1 MVLNW
6 AFLFSVILFWI
17 SLGITE
23 GYRMKKADFLL
34 SISKAT
40 VSITFLF
47 SLLVAYVLGLKSTY
61 MISESL
67 LMIMCVI
74 GTGPLYEMV
83 SNKIEY
89 GKFLMPRN
97 LFYFENLKKFSPPSF
112 VFPIITILSVL
123 TYILL
128 TIGA

>member
-1 MVLNW
+1 MVLNLV
-6 AFLFSVILFWI
+6 FLFSVILVWI
-17 SLGITE
+17 SLGITD
-23 GYRMKKADFLL
+23 GYRMKKPDLLL
-34 SISKAT
+34 SISRAA

-47 SLLVAYVLGLKSTY
+47 SLLLSYDLGIKANY
-61 MISESL
+61 IMSEIL

-83 SNKIEY
+83 SNKIEF

-97 LFYFENLKKFSPPSF
+97 LFYFERLRKFSPPSY
-112 VFPIITILSVL
+112 VFPIIVSLSVV

-128 TIGA
+128 TIGV

>member
-1 MVLNW
+1 MVLNLV
-6 AFLFSVILFWI
+6 FLFSVILFWI
-17 SLGITE
+17 SLGITD
-23 GYRMKKADFLL
+23 GYRMKKPDLLL
-34 SISKAT
+34 SISRAA

-47 SLLVAYVLGLKSTY
+47 SLLLSYDLGIKANY
-61 MISESL
+61 IMSEIL

-83 SNKIEY
+83 SNKIEF

-97 LFYFENLKKFSPPSF
+97 LFYFERLRKFSPPSY
-112 VFPIITILSVL
+112 VFPIIVSLSVV

-128 TIGA
+128 TIGV